1 MNNQLS
7 KTKLFHN
14 KKAKNF
20 EEENP
25 QIYKKIYDS
34 QMKKLPFYS
43 QRKIKNNI
51 NFFDPCFEHTTEH
64 SERLKKLNVTKNSF
78 NHSYK
83 NSFSDTFNKK
93 FSQKKKLNTDLYLD
107 LDDYNHEN
115 YLSKKNFEFD
125 FNKILIEIV
134 FKNLEIDKMYLEKM
148 FSNKI
153 DFGDLLVLNKD
164 DLKEMNIPIGPRN
177 RLLNFIHFFIIFK
190 ENFQIKS
197 IDLKTLDFFFSN
209 EGYGYSSINK
219 KNPISEKIYSMNSP
233 TINIKTKYNNNFST
247 NVDNN
252 ILIKQEIKKYLY
264 NNANN
269 LTISLNKTPYQ
280 GKKTNSKKERNKI
293 NNISKYNTESARNN
307 KNEKFNKNM
316 FTIDTSSNIDH
327 AISHRNNNNY
337 NITDDFQNLILENQ
351 NKYKPNSRIKYTP
364 GSHYSK
370 NKKQFINVDLKYNK
384 SNSKGKQKNSSQQKL
399 QKSIHS
405 FNEEGLNLLEKMKK
419 DLNNKL
425 QSYTKSIGEKKLLLK
440 LLEGSNDYYEN

>member
-1 MNNQLS
+1 MEKQYS
-7 KTKLFHN
+7 KTKLYQKKNYDIEKIKIN
-14 KKAKNF
+14 KKI
-20 EEENP
+20 P
-25 QIYKKIYDS
+25 DS
-34 QMKKLPFYS
+34 QL
-43 QRKIKNNI
+43 
-51 NFFDPCFEHTTEH
+51 
-64 SERLKKLNVTKNSF
+64 
-78 NHSYK
+78 
-83 NSFSDTFNKK
+83 KK
-93 FSQKKKLNTDLYLD
+93 FSYYPSQNSKNSLNYLTSFENPIEQSDFSKKSNLTKITINTNTHNNSHSDNFNNNIKFSPNKINNRLNTDFNVENINKNN
-107 LDDYNHEN
+107 YNH
-115 YLSKKNFEFD
+115 K
-125 FNKILIEIV
+125 LIQSV
-134 FKNLEIDKMYLEKM
+134 FKNLGIHDIYLEKLYL
-148 FSNKI
+148 NKI
-153 DFGDLLVLNKD
+153 DFIDLLDLNKE

-269 LTISLNKTPYQ
+269 LTISLNKTPYNR
-280 GKKTNSKKERNKI
+280 KKSNLKKERNKLY
-293 NNISKYNTESARNN
+293 NISKYNTESARNN
-307 KNEKFNKNM
+307 KNEKYNKNI
-316 FTIDTSSNIDH
+316 FTIDTSSNIEH

-337 NITDDFQNLILENQ
+337 DINIDDFQNLILKNQ
-351 NKYKPNSRIKYTP
+351 NKYKPNSRIKFTP

-370 NKKQFINVDLKYNK
+370 NKKQFINVDLKNNK

-440 LLEGSNDYYEN
+440 LLEGSNEYYEN

>member
-1 MNNQLS
+1 MEKQYS
-7 KTKLFHN
+7 KTKLYQKKN
-14 KKAKNF
+14 YEIDKAK
-20 EEENP
+20 
-25 QIYKKIYDS
+25 IYKKIPDS
-34 QMKKLPFYS
+34 Q
-43 QRKIKNNI
+43 
-51 NFFDPCFEHTTEH
+51 
-64 SERLKKLNVTKNSF
+64 LKKFSYYPSKNTKNSLNYLTSF
-78 NHSYK
+78 ENPIKQSDHSK
-83 NSFSDTFNKK
+83 NSNLTKITINNNTHNNSHSGNFNNNIK
-93 FSQKKKLNTDLYLD
+93 FSPNKINNRLNTDYND
-107 LDDYNHEN
+107 ENINKNNYNH
-115 YLSKKNFEFD
+115 K
-125 FNKILIEIV
+125 LIQCV
-134 FKNLEIDKMYLEKM
+134 FKNLGINDIYLEKLYL
-148 FSNKI
+148 NKI
-153 DFGDLLVLNKD
+153 DFSDLLDLNKE

-177 RLLNFIHFFIIFK
+177 RLLNFIHYFIIFK

-197 IDLKTLDFFFSN
+197 IDLNTLYFVFSN
-209 EGYGYSSINK
+209 EGYDYSSINK

-269 LTISLNKTPYQ
+269 LTISLNKTPYNR
-280 GKKTNSKKERNKI
+280 KKSNLKKERNKLY
-293 NNISKYNTESARNN
+293 NISKYNTESARNN
-307 KNEKFNKNM
+307 KNEKYNKNM
-316 FTIDTSSNIDH
+316 FTIDTSSNIEH

-337 NITDDFQNLILENQ
+337 NINIDDFQNLILKNQ

-370 NKKQFINVDLKYNK
+370 NKKQFINVDIKNNK
-384 SNSKGKQKNSSQQKL
+384 SNSKGKQKNNSQQKL
-399 QKSIHS
+399 QKSIYS

>member
-51 NFFDPCFEHTTEH
+51 NFFDPCFEHTTKH

-177 RLLNFIHFFIIFK
+177 RLLSFINDFTEYK
-190 ENFQIKS
+190 ENFKIEK
-197 IDLKTLDFFFSN
+197 IDLNTLNYFFKKD
-209 EGYGYSSINK
+209 GYGYLSINK
-219 KNPISEKIYSMNSP
+219 KNQISENFFSVDSP
-233 TINIKTKYNNNFST
+233 KINIKTTYNNNFT
-247 NVDNN
+247 NNLDNN
-252 ILIKQEIKKYLY
+252 ILINQEIKRYLY
-264 NNANN
+264 KNKNNV
-269 LTISLNKTPYQ
+269 TINVNKTPYLKKNQ
-280 GKKTNSKKERNKI
+280 NTLNINHNEFNRNIFGNHNSIRTEINSNSLNSLRGNDKNKNNFSIDGKSKKNLLTLSKKKKNSKKKIIPETNYI
-293 NNISKYNTESARNN
+293 NNTKRLLIFDYK
-307 KNEKFNKNM
+307 
-316 FTIDTSSNIDH
+316 
-327 AISHRNNNNY
+327 NNNNSSKMINQIKTEIEKKK
-337 NITDDFQNLILENQ
+337 NIE
-351 NKYKPNSRIKYTP
+351 K
-364 GSHYSK
+364 
-370 NKKQFINVDLKYNK
+370 
-384 SNSKGKQKNSSQQKL
+384 
-399 QKSIHS
+399 S
-405 FNEEGLNLLEKMKK
+405 FNSFSEEGLNLLSKMKK
-419 DLNNKL
+419 DLNKKLKNFNKVN
-425 QSYTKSIGEKKLLLK
+425 GNKKLLLN
-440 LLEGSNDYYEN
+440 LLETSSNVNTETFEK

>member
-1 MNNQLS
+1 MEKQYS
-7 KTKLFHN
+7 KTKLYQKKNYDIEKTKIN
-14 KKAKNF
+14 KKI
-20 EEENP
+20 P
-25 QIYKKIYDS
+25 DS
-34 QMKKLPFYS
+34 QL
-43 QRKIKNNI
+43 
-51 NFFDPCFEHTTEH
+51 
-64 SERLKKLNVTKNSF
+64 
-78 NHSYK
+78 
-83 NSFSDTFNKK
+83 KK
-93 FSQKKKLNTDLYLD
+93 FSYYPSQNPKNSLNYFISFENPIEQSDFSKKSNLTKITINNNTHNNSHSDNFNNNIKFSPNKINNRLNTDFNVENINKNN
-107 LDDYNHEN
+107 YNH
-115 YLSKKNFEFD
+115 K
-125 FNKILIEIV
+125 LIQSV
-134 FKNLEIDKMYLEKM
+134 FKNLGIHDIYLEKLYL
-148 FSNKI
+148 NKI
-153 DFGDLLVLNKD
+153 DFIDLLDLNKE

-351 NKYKPNSRIKYTP
+351 NKYKPNSRIKFTP

-440 LLEGSNDYYEN
+440 LLEGSNEYYDN